1 MSPTSAVATT
11 LAPCVLVTGAA
22 RRIGRAIAEVYAR
35 QGWAV
40 ALHYRHSSAQ
50 ALELQLELL
59 ALGAPAV
66 HLVRADLTDARDR
79 KELLSQVLAQAG
91 RLDALI
97 NSAAAFE
104 YDTALSASAD
114 ALQQHV
120 QTNFVAPTELTL
132 LWAQARQ
139 KKSQGCG
146 AEQGAPGHVVTLLDQ
161 KLQNLNP
168 DYCTYTLSKL
178 AAASSIRFLAQACA
192 PWLRVNAVSP
202 GVTLP
207 SSDMQDALFEQ
218 ASAVAALGRSS
229 RAQDIAD
236 AVWSLQSL
244 PAVTGQNL
252 VVDGGQHLVPRRR
265 DVAFE
270 EKPLHFALN
279 APPEPSR
286 EKGPFA

>member
-1 MSPTSAVATT
+1 MSAASA
-11 LAPCVLVTGAA
+11 LSPCVLVTGAA
-22 RRIGRAIAEVYAR
+22 RRIGRAIAERYAA
-35 QGWAV
+35 QHWAV
-40 ALHYRHSSAQ
+40 ALHYRNSEAQ
-50 ALELQLELL
+50 AQELQAVLL
-59 ALGAPAV
+59 GLGAPSV
-66 HLVRADLTDARDR
+66 YLVRADLTDPLGR
-79 KELLSQVLAQAG
+79 KHLLSQVLAQAG
-91 RLDALI
+91 RLDALV
-97 NSAAAFE
+97 NSAAAFD
-104 YDTALSASAD
+104 YDTALDASAQG
-114 ALQQHV
+114 LQQHV

-139 KKSQGCG
+139 SAGLPV
-146 AEQGAPGHVVTLLDQ
+146 PGHVVTLLDQ

-207 SSDMQDALFEQ
+207 SLDMESAQFEQ

-229 RAQDIAD
+229 SAQDIAD
-236 AVWSLQSL
+236 AVWALQSL
-244 PAVTGQNL
+244 SAATGQTL

-270 EKPLHFALN
+270 EEPLH
-279 APPEPSR
+279 PPR
-286 EKGPFA
+286 ARGCAQ

>member
-1 MSPTSAVATT
+1 MSAASA
-11 LAPCVLVTGAA
+11 LSPCVLVTGAA
-22 RRIGRAIAEVYAR
+22 RRIGRAIAERYAA
-35 QGWAV
+35 QHWAV
-40 ALHYRHSSAQ
+40 ALHYRNSEAQ
-50 ALELQLELL
+50 AQELQAVLL
-59 ALGAPAV
+59 GLGAPSV
-66 HLVRADLTDARDR
+66 YLVRADLTDPLGR
-79 KELLSQVLAQAG
+79 KHLLSQVLAQAG
-91 RLDALI
+91 RLDALV
-97 NSAAAFE
+97 NSAAAFD
-104 YDTALSASAD
+104 YDTALDASAQG
-114 ALQQHV
+114 LQQHV

-270 EKPLHFALN
+270 EKPLHPTPHALSKL
-279 APPEPSR
+279 SR
-286 EKGPFA
+286 ANGPFA